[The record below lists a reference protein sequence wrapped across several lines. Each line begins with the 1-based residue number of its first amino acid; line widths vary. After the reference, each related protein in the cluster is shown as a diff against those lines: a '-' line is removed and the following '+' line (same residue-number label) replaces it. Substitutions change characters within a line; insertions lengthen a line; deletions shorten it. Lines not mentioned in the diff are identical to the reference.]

1 MKLINCNKG
10 DFIWIQVQKN
20 EDIDFILQKYDTTL
34 NNIVRNNPKID
45 LYEGEMIKI
54 LLSKQKY
61 HVVKPMENLKI
72 IAQKYNLEEDEI
84 INVNNLSSKRLFVG
98 QRLKIEK

>member
-20 EDIDFILQKYDTTL
+20 EDIDFILQKYDTTP

-45 LYEGEMIKI
+45 LYEGEIIKI